1 MSLNEHL
8 KALIDELDRT
18 HPQGFYTAQPKTL
31 PNFVTAHNGHQ
42 RHFTDAAEGTL
53 HLLANTLHGNDK
65 KISAIIG
72 IKEFSGLLKQSIAD
86 LHADGELSVAQAAE
100 VVDAR
105 KRLEVD
111 IQRNLANMPVEFT
124 HYFPAWTLGMEA
136 DHPFTLGPVTIMTR
150 EHWLDTVNFSPGA
163 IANFLSSPSVNAIWK
178 DSVKQALKPLAKN
191 VELEG
196 LAKPI
201 FSAIYRYPSILKIT
215 INGYERNL
223 SRKIAEIVCKSALDG
238 ISLLF
243 GVRELFFQQTLNTE
257 RLPPV
262 ISKVLF
268 ETNGYLWLPGTT
280 VAPVI
285 RHLDYQSV
293 SDHLS
298 KNGAPLAALARILTA
313 LVDPSASPHPNLARR
328 WSTAL
333 DWMAEGNRESNSAVA
348 LAKIAT
354 SLDVLSCGGKF
365 SGILEMLVHLT
376 NVSPSTVVVKGPPP
390 STLKTIVKNIYDS
403 GRSQILHGTH
413 FDRLKSFEL
422 WKSHA
427 ASLASEAL
435 IETAVRLSK
444 FTGLEQDKTFRTIPS

>member
-31 PNFVTAHNGHQ
+31 PNFVTANNGHQ
-42 RHFTDAAEGTL
+42 RHFTDAAEATL
-53 HLLANTLHGNDK
+53 HLVASTLHDNDK
-65 KISAIIG
+65 KISSIIG
-72 IKEFSGLLKQSIAD
+72 IKEFSELLKQSIAN
-86 LHADGELSVAQAAE
+86 LHADGELSVGQAAG
-100 VVDAR
+100 VVDAC
-105 KRLEVD
+105 KKLTGC
-111 IQRNLANMPVEFT
+111 IQSNLVNLPVEFT

-136 DHPFTLGPVTIMTR
+136 DHPFILGPVTMMTR

-163 IANFLSSPSVNAIWK
+163 IENYLSSSSINSNWK
-178 DSVKQALKPLAKN
+178 DSIKNALKPLAKN

-201 FSAIYRYPSILKIT
+201 FSAICKYPSILKIT

-238 ISLLF
+238 VSLLF
-243 GVRELFFQQTLNTE
+243 GVGELFFQQTLSTE

-262 ISKVLF
+262 LSKDLF
-268 ETNGYLWLPGTT
+268 ETNGYLWLPGTK

-293 SDHLS
+293 SDHLA

-333 DWMAEGNRESNSAVA
+333 DWMAEGNRENNSAVA

-354 SLDVLSCGGKF
+354 SLDVLACGGKF
-365 SGILEMLVHLT
+365 RGILEMLAHLT
-376 NVSPSTVVVKGPPP
+376 NVSPDTVVVKGPPP
-390 STLKTIVKNIYDS
+390 STLKSIVKNIYDN

-413 FDRLKSFEL
+413 FDRLKSFES

-444 FTGLEQDKTFRTIPS
+444 FTGADQDKTFRTIPP